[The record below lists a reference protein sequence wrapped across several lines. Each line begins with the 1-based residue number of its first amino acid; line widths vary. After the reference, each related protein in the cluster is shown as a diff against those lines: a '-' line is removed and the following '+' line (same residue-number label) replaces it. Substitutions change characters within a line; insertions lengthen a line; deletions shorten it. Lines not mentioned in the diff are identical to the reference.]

1 VAPAGRLTGP
11 GGTTPGPGA
20 RRRAPLRVRLI
31 LAGWLLLVL
40 AEIVGIALVSRGIGG
55 WPTFLLLVLAAA
67 VGFYLV
73 SRSGARAWRA
83 LRTDVREGVVPGR
96 SVGDPVLVLLG
107 GLLLAFPGFLSD
119 ILGLLLVLPFTR
131 PLARSWFRSVVGRRM
146 PPGVVPG
153 QPPPGPV
160 PRRDDDIIEGEV
172 LDEQPPPEESR

>member
-1 VAPAGRLTGP
+1 
-11 GGTTPGPGA
+11 
-20 RRRAPLRVRLI
+20 VRLV

-40 AEIVGIALVSRGIGG
+40 AEIVGIALVSRAIGG
-55 WPTFLLLVLAAA
+55 WPTFLLLVLAAG
-67 VGFYLV
+67 VGLYLV

-107 GLLLAFPGFLSD
+107 GLLLVFPGLVSD
-119 ILGLLLVLPFTR
+119 VLGLLLVLPFTR
-131 PLARSWFRSVVGRRM
+131 PLARTWFRSVVGRRM

-153 QPPPGPV
+153 QPARPPAS
-160 PRRDDDIIEGEV
+160 RQDDDIIEGEV

>member
-1 VAPAGRLTGP
+1 MAPAGRLTGP
-11 GGTTPGPGA
+11 GGGPQGA

-40 AEIVGIALVSRGIGG
+40 AEIVAITLVSRGIGG
-55 WPTFLLLVLAAA
+55 WPTFLLLVLGAA
-67 VGFYLV
+67 VGFFLV

-119 ILGLLLVLPFTR
+119 LLGLLLALPLTR
-131 PLARSWFRSVVGRRM
+131 PLARGWFRSVVGRRM

-153 QPPPGPV
+153 QPPPGATY
-160 PRRDDDIIEGEV
+160 RQRDDDVIEGEV
-172 LDEQPPPEESR
+172 LDEEPPPDEPR